1 MTADDKM
8 EALESNYKDP
18 FKDLVK
24 QLHKK
29 SLEADEKAN
38 SGDNNLYIAPV
49 SAINPAGSSIVPS
62 VATEFKDFLKTP
74 MESIPERPSYVPSDP
89 YIENP

>member
-1 MTADDKM
+1 M

-38 SGDNNLYIAPV
+38 SGDNNIYTAPV
-49 SAINPAGSSIVPS
+49 SAIAIAGSTTSSGP
-62 VATEFKDFLKTP
+62 TEFKDFLKTP

-89 YIENP
+89 SIENP